1 MITIRDVARQAG
13 VSVATV
19 SRVLNNSAL
28 VSPDTRDAVMQ
39 AVTLLGYRPN
49 ANAQALATQVS
60 DTIGV
65 VVMDVSD
72 AFFGALVKAVDLVA
86 QQHQKYVL
94 IGNSYH
100 EAEKERH
107 AIEVLIRQ
115 RCNAL
120 IVHSKA
126 LTDRELSDFMDQIPG
141 MVLINRIVPGYAHR
155 CVCLDNVSGA
165 RMATRM
171 LLNNGHQRI
180 GYLAS
185 SHRIEDDAM
194 RREGWLHALQE
205 QGVAASESWIGTG
218 TPDMQVAEQRIQL
231 AEAQA
236 KAVEAQDGPQLDFS
250 ADIERQRMSAEGLMG
265 PFAITDPAAGTTGP
279 WYTNGTFGLTAGWD
293 LDLWGKNRAEV
304 TARIGAV
311 KAREAEQ
318 EQTRQLL
325 ASGVARLYWE
335 WQTQAALK
343 NVLMQIEQEQQNVV
357 TVNRELYQ
365 HGITSSV
372 EGVETDIDASKTQQ
386 QLNDVNGKMK
396 VIEARLSA
404 LTNTQSAALKLRQ
417 VSLPAVESQLPSQ
430 LGYSLLA
437 RRADLQA
444 AHWYIESSLSS
455 IDAAKAAFYPDINL
469 MAFLQQDALHLSDLF
484 RHSAQQYGITGGL
497 TLPIFDSGRLN
508 ANLDI
513 AKAQSNLSIA
523 NYNKA
528 VVDAVND
535 VARAASQVE
544 TLAQK
549 NQHQQQIEHDAQRV
563 VGLAQARFNAGI
575 IAGSRVSEAKIPAL
589 REQCNGLLLQG
600 QWLDASIQLTSALGG
615 GYHS

>member
-1 MITIRDVARQAG
+1 M
-13 VSVATV
+13 
-19 SRVLNNSAL
+19 
-28 VSPDTRDAVMQ
+28 
-39 AVTLLGYRPN
+39 
-49 ANAQALATQVS
+49 
-60 DTIGV
+60 
-65 VVMDVSD
+65 
-72 AFFGALVKAVDLVA
+72 
-86 QQHQKYVL
+86 
-94 IGNSYH
+94 
-100 EAEKERH
+100 
-107 AIEVLIRQ
+107 
-115 RCNAL
+115 
-120 IVHSKA
+120 
-126 LTDRELSDFMDQIPG
+126 
-141 MVLINRIVPGYAHR
+141 
-155 CVCLDNVSGA
+155 
-165 RMATRM
+165 
-171 LLNNGHQRI
+171 
-180 GYLAS
+180 
-185 SHRIEDDAM
+185 
-194 RREGWLHALQE
+194 
-205 QGVAASESWIGTG
+205 
-218 TPDMQVAEQRIQL
+218 
-231 AEAQA
+231 
-236 KAVEAQDGPQLDFS
+236 
-250 ADIERQRMSAEGLMG
+250 
-265 PFAITDPAAGTTGP
+265 
-279 WYTNGTFGLTAGWD
+279 
-293 LDLWGKNRAEV
+293 
-304 TARIGAV
+304 
-311 KAREAEQ
+311 
-318 EQTRQLL
+318 
-325 ASGVARLYWE
+325 

-343 NVLMQIEQEQQNVV
+343 NVLMQIEHEQQNVV

-549 NQHQQQIEHDAQRV
+549 NQHQQQIEHDSQRV

>member
-1 MITIRDVARQAG
+1 MHDDRQSLSQQPPAAN
-13 VSVATV
+13 VD
-19 SRVLNNSAL
+19 SAL
-28 VSPDTRDAVMQ
+28 PAALKNGWPDSQ
-39 AVTLLGYRPN
+39 WW
-49 ANAQALATQVS
+49 
-60 DTIGV
+60 
-65 VVMDVSD
+65 
-72 AFFGALVKAVDLVA
+72 KA
-86 QQHQKYVL
+86 
-94 IGNSYH
+94 YH
-100 EAEKERH
+100 DPQ
-107 AIEVLIRQ
+107 L
-115 RCNAL
+115 NAL
-120 IVHSKA
+120 IDST
-126 LTDRELSDFMDQIPG
+126 LRNS
-141 MVLINRIVPGYAHR
+141 
-155 CVCLDNVSGA
+155 
-165 RMATRM
+165 
-171 LLNNGHQRI
+171 
-180 GYLAS
+180 
-185 SHRIEDDAM
+185 
-194 RREGWLHALQE
+194 
-205 QGVAASESWIGTG
+205 
-218 TPDMQVAEQRIQL
+218 PDMQVAEQRIQL

-236 KAVEAQDGPQLDFS
+236 KAVEAQDGPEIDFS
-250 ADIERQRMSAEGLMG
+250 ADVERQRMSAEGLMG
-265 PFAITDPAAGTTGP
+265 PFATDLDGNTGP
-279 WYTNGTFGLTAGWD
+279 WYTNGTFGLTAGWN

-311 KAREAEQ
+311 KAREAER

-325 ASGVARLYWE
+325 ASGVSRLYWE

-343 NVLMQIEQEQQNVV
+343 SVLTQIETEQQNVI
-357 TVNRELYQ
+357 TVDRQLYQ
-365 HGITSSV
+365 NGITSSV
-372 EGVETDIDASKTQQ
+372 EGVETDIDSSKTQQ

-404 LTNTQSAALKLRQ
+404 LTNSQSTVLKLHT
-417 VSLPAVESQLPSQ
+417 SKLPTVESQLPSQ

-437 RRADLQA
+437 RRPDLQA

-455 IDAAKAAFYPDINL
+455 IDAAKAAFYPDVNL

-484 RHSAQQYGITGGL
+484 RHSAQQMGVTAGL

-513 AKAQSNLSIA
+513 TKAQSNLTVA

-589 REQCNGLLLQG
+589 REQCNGLVLQG

-615 GYHS
+615 GYHAS

>member
-1 MITIRDVARQAG
+1 MNRNSFLAATASLPLFILLAG
-13 VSVATV
+13 CA
-19 SRVLNNSAL
+19 
-28 VSPDTRDAVMQ
+28 PMHDTRQSLTQQTPSSHVDSSLPAALKNGWPDSQWWKAYHDAQ
-39 AVTLLGYRPN
+39 L
-49 ANAQALATQVS
+49 
-60 DTIGV
+60 D
-65 VVMDVSD
+65 
-72 AFFGALVKAVDLVA
+72 
-86 QQHQKYVL
+86 
-94 IGNSYH
+94 
-100 EAEKERH
+100 
-107 AIEVLIRQ
+107 
-115 RCNAL
+115 AL
-120 IVHSKA
+120 IDNAIQHS
-126 LTDRELSDFMDQIPG
+126 
-141 MVLINRIVPGYAHR
+141 
-155 CVCLDNVSGA
+155 
-165 RMATRM
+165 
-171 LLNNGHQRI
+171 
-180 GYLAS
+180 
-185 SHRIEDDAM
+185 
-194 RREGWLHALQE
+194 
-205 QGVAASESWIGTG
+205 
-218 TPDMQVAEQRIQL
+218 PDMQVAEQRIQL

-343 NVLMQIEQEQQNVV
+343 NVLMQIEHEQQNVV
-357 TVNRELYQ
+357 AVNRELYQ

-484 RHSAQQYGITGGL
+484 RHSAQQYGIT
-497 TLPIFDSGRLN
+497 
-508 ANLDI
+508 
-513 AKAQSNLSIA
+513 
-523 NYNKA
+523 
-528 VVDAVND
+528 
-535 VARAASQVE
+535 
-544 TLAQK
+544 
-549 NQHQQQIEHDAQRV
+549 
-563 VGLAQARFNAGI
+563 
-575 IAGSRVSEAKIPAL
+575 
-589 REQCNGLLLQG
+589 
-600 QWLDASIQLTSALGG
+600 
-615 GYHS
+615 

>member
-1 MITIRDVARQAG
+1 
-13 VSVATV
+13 
-19 SRVLNNSAL
+19 
-28 VSPDTRDAVMQ
+28 
-39 AVTLLGYRPN
+39 
-49 ANAQALATQVS
+49 
-60 DTIGV
+60 
-65 VVMDVSD
+65 
-72 AFFGALVKAVDLVA
+72 
-86 QQHQKYVL
+86 
-94 IGNSYH
+94 
-100 EAEKERH
+100 
-107 AIEVLIRQ
+107 
-115 RCNAL
+115 
-120 IVHSKA
+120 
-126 LTDRELSDFMDQIPG
+126 
-141 MVLINRIVPGYAHR
+141 
-155 CVCLDNVSGA
+155 
-165 RMATRM
+165 
-171 LLNNGHQRI
+171 
-180 GYLAS
+180 
-185 SHRIEDDAM
+185 
-194 RREGWLHALQE
+194 
-205 QGVAASESWIGTG
+205 
-218 TPDMQVAEQRIQL
+218 
-231 AEAQA
+231 
-236 KAVEAQDGPQLDFS
+236 
-250 ADIERQRMSAEGLMG
+250 MG
-265 PFAITDPAAGTTGP
+265 E
-279 WYTNGTFGLTAGWD
+279 
-293 LDLWGKNRAEV
+293 NRAEV

-325 ASGVARLYWE
+325 ASGVARLYWV

-343 NVLMQIEQEQQNVV
+343 NVLMQIEHEQQNVV

-549 NQHQQQIEHDAQRV
+549 NQHQQQIEHDSQRV

>member
-1 MITIRDVARQAG
+1 MNRNSFLAATASLPLFILLAG
-13 VSVATV
+13 CA
-19 SRVLNNSAL
+19 
-28 VSPDTRDAVMQ
+28 PMHDTRQSLTQQTPSSHVDSSLPAALKNGWPDSQWWKAYHDAQ
-39 AVTLLGYRPN
+39 L
-49 ANAQALATQVS
+49 
-60 DTIGV
+60 D
-65 VVMDVSD
+65 
-72 AFFGALVKAVDLVA
+72 
-86 QQHQKYVL
+86 
-94 IGNSYH
+94 
-100 EAEKERH
+100 
-107 AIEVLIRQ
+107 
-115 RCNAL
+115 AL
-120 IVHSKA
+120 IDNAIQHS
-126 LTDRELSDFMDQIPG
+126 
-141 MVLINRIVPGYAHR
+141 
-155 CVCLDNVSGA
+155 
-165 RMATRM
+165 
-171 LLNNGHQRI
+171 
-180 GYLAS
+180 
-185 SHRIEDDAM
+185 
-194 RREGWLHALQE
+194 
-205 QGVAASESWIGTG
+205 
-218 TPDMQVAEQRIQL
+218 PDMQVAEQRIQL

-343 NVLMQIEQEQQNVV
+343 NVLMQIEHEQQNVV
-357 TVNRELYQ
+357 AVNRELYQ

-417 VSLPAVESQLPSQ
+417 VSLP
-430 LGYSLLA
+430 
-437 RRADLQA
+437 
-444 AHWYIESSLSS
+444 
-455 IDAAKAAFYPDINL
+455 AKAAFYPDINL

>member
-1 MITIRDVARQAG
+1 MNRNSFLAATASLPLFILLAG
-13 VSVATV
+13 CA
-19 SRVLNNSAL
+19 
-28 VSPDTRDAVMQ
+28 PMHDTRQSLTQQTPSSHVDSSLPAALKNGWPDSQWWKAYHDAQ
-39 AVTLLGYRPN
+39 L
-49 ANAQALATQVS
+49 
-60 DTIGV
+60 D
-65 VVMDVSD
+65 
-72 AFFGALVKAVDLVA
+72 
-86 QQHQKYVL
+86 
-94 IGNSYH
+94 
-100 EAEKERH
+100 
-107 AIEVLIRQ
+107 
-115 RCNAL
+115 AL
-120 IVHSKA
+120 IDNAIQHS
-126 LTDRELSDFMDQIPG
+126 
-141 MVLINRIVPGYAHR
+141 
-155 CVCLDNVSGA
+155 
-165 RMATRM
+165 
-171 LLNNGHQRI
+171 
-180 GYLAS
+180 
-185 SHRIEDDAM
+185 
-194 RREGWLHALQE
+194 
-205 QGVAASESWIGTG
+205 
-218 TPDMQVAEQRIQL
+218 PDMQVAEQRIQL

-343 NVLMQIEQEQQNVV
+343 NVLMQIEHEQQNVV

-455 IDAAKAAFYPDINL
+455 IDAAKAAFYPDIN
-469 MAFLQQDALHLSDLF
+469 H
-484 RHSAQQYGITGGL
+484 GITGGL